1 MGSLQLERC
10 NMSSQTRSAI
20 RKFLLVPPS
29 AKKKKKKD
37 GEWMLFLEQAQK
49 KQREHEKASRMIAG
63 RWWWVDGRFLE
74 ERKRNVAARGAE
86 RDVKNDKDNNAILD
100 FSPTLCSWRRGI
112 IMVIMGG
119 PQLKIAISSSITM
132 KAIETRG
139 RDHNEKISWQ

>member
-29 AKKKKKKD
+29 AKKKKED

-63 RWWWVDGRFLE
+63 R
-74 ERKRNVAARGAE
+74 
-86 RDVKNDKDNNAILD
+86 
-100 FSPTLCSWRRGI
+100 
-112 IMVIMGG
+112 
-119 PQLKIAISSSITM
+119 
-132 KAIETRG
+132 
-139 RDHNEKISWQ
+139 